1 MNKILPV
8 SFVFL
13 LSGCA
18 GAPMLI
24 SGLGVSSVLV
34 HETTGKGI
42 IDHTASTAT
51 QKDCRLPRAWSNQPI
66 CQDPVLTKIQTTTG
80 STTPSTVGE
89 IELRYR
95 Q

>member
-8 SFVFL
+8 SFIFL

-18 GAPMLI
+18 GAPML
-24 SGLGVSSVLV
+24 SALSVLV

-51 QKDCRLPRAWSNQPI
+51 QKDCWLPRAWSNQPI
-66 CQDPVLTKIQTTTG
+66 CQDPVLTRIQTTTG